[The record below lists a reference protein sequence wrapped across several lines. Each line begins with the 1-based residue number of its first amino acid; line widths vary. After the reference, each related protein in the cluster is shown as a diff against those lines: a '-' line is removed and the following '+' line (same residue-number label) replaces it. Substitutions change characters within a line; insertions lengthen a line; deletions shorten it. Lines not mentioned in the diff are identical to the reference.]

1 MVVAVEVVEVIG
13 AAVVAVAVRVVVV
26 KIVVVVVV
34 VKLEGVAAELVA
46 EVVKS
51 VLLREGESEKATRYH
66 AISCSYSQTLIY

>member
-26 KIVVVVVV
+26 KIVVVVV

>member
-1 MVVAVEVVEVIG
+1 MIG

-26 KIVVVVVV
+26 KIVVVVV

>member
-1 MVVAVEVVEVIG
+1 VVVAVEVVEVIG

-26 KIVVVVVV
+26 KIVVVVV